1 MQFHF
6 RAVFRHIACSLPL
19 MVLAAC
25 SSGDESG
32 QRGAPSVGFVVA
44 LTVFCFARVLRT
56 PAPGEHMHAP
66 LDIDTHD
73 TEP

>member
-1 MQFHF
+1 MTV
-6 RAVFRHIACSLPL
+6 AGWLL
-19 MVLAAC
+19 MTT
-25 SSGDESG
+25 
-32 QRGAPSVGFVVA
+32 SVGFVVA

-56 PAPGEHMHAP
+56 PAPGEHLHAP